1 VRIISRQKAIYFFL
15 SLGVCLAGLAVAVG
29 SGWIILNWREGIRV
43 FLGIIFFGAIAAGLV
58 LNTIFLIREIRR
70 NEQHDSFIN
79 AVTHELKT
87 PIASI
92 RLYLQTLQRLDV
104 EEAQRRQFYELMLL
118 DTERLLHTVEQV
130 LKAGEAAQKKS
141 SPQRLPVQFDVLVR
155 ECMELARTRHHLQTS
170 DMEYRESLPSSS
182 LALENESLQ
191 KESQKEPSRNGA
203 GAQVLGD
210 PEELRTAVSNLLDNA
225 VKYSPDGVHIS
236 VELEA
241 PDEERLVL
249 RVRDQGVGIPPQELK
264 RIFKRFYRVAQ
275 RSLSQVKGTG
285 LGLFI
290 VRSIARKHGGRVFA
304 ESEGAGKGTT
314 VTLELPRKELPRK
327 ELPRKEL
334 PEKELPGKATV
345 S

>member
-15 SLGVCLAGLAVAVG
+15 TLGVFLAALAIAVG
-29 SGWIILNWREGIRV
+29 SGWIILNWRQGIQV

-58 LNTIFLIREIRR
+58 LNTIFLVREIRR

-92 RLYLQTLQRLDV
+92 RLYLQTLQRREVDD
-104 EEAQRRQFYELMLL
+104 AQRRQFYELMLL

-141 SPQRLPVQFDVLVR
+141 PKLRSPVEFNTLVR
-155 ECMELARTRHHLQTS
+155 ECMELARVRHHLQ
-170 DMEYRESLPSSS
+170 DADLDYREALSLSVQNDRR
-182 LALENESLQ
+182 AL
-191 KESQKEPSRNGA
+191 
-203 GAQVLGD
+203 VLGD
-210 PEELRTAVSNLLDNA
+210 AEELRTAVSNLLDNA

-236 VELEA
+236 VELDA
-241 PDEERLVL
+241 PDEKRVVL
-249 RVRDQGVGIPPQELK
+249 RVRDRGVGIPEQELK
-264 RIFKRFYRVAQ
+264 RIFKRFYRVTQ

-327 ELPRKEL
+327 VTT
-334 PEKELPGKATV
+334 A
-345 S
+345 